1 LGIGNWE
8 LIITR
13 SPALPGNADTGG
25 SASNFATIK
34 ASQSL

>member
-1 LGIGNWE
+1 LGIDNYS
-8 LIITR
+8 R